1 MLPLVAI
8 LTLTAIKDGIED
20 YRRASLDEEVSHV
33 FSLTAQQHAVDT
45 DPLVIAGQ
53 QLGCD

>member
-20 YRRASLDEEVSHV
+20 YRRASLDEEVRHLWR
-33 FSLTAQQHAVDT
+33 SLR
-45 DPLVIAGQ
+45 
-53 QLGCD
+53 